1 MRRQLFRLSV
11 LLATFCLSGLSAQ
24 SAPPSEGGCFSIVV
38 GKDVSTTGFVTMA
51 HNEDD
56 GNPQVVNH
64 HYVPRQTHPPG
75 AMVKLDSA
83 LPLEQVPETWAYLWS
98 EIPGLLYSDSYVNEW
113 GVCVCSDACRS
124 REDQP
129 SLDGDGIN
137 WWLRRLVAERA
148 RSAREGVRLAG
159 QLIERFGY
167 SGSGRT
173 YVICDP
179 QEGWLLAAVQG
190 RHWVAQRVP
199 DDQVALIANT
209 YTIQTIDLTDSL
221 NFLGS
226 ADVVSYATE
235 RGWYNAASDGP
246 FDFARAYAL
255 PEAAGHPSNI
265 GRRWDG
271 VRRIAAQPPAYGDAI
286 PFAVTPARK
295 VDAPMLMAILR
306 SHFEGTPLYAADSLT
321 GCPHSNPTGPICG
334 DDTQTSFVAELRGDM
349 PKEIGLTYWACF
361 SSPCLSCYIPFH
373 FDPEVFPAHY
383 TDAGLAPTIE
393 EYTARTGSKFS
404 IDSASAYWTFTS
416 WRHHMSQRYGAV
428 SASVR
433 DAFGAIEADA
443 GVRHATAV
451 QEALRQW
458 PHDPEGARRRL
469 REFSARVYRDA
480 IGAMV
485 YLTAQP

>member
-1 MRRQLFRLSV
+1 MRMPLSRLLILV
-11 LLATFCLSGLSAQ
+11 ATFCLSGLSAH

-64 HYVPRQTHPPG
+64 HFVPRQTHAPG
-75 AMVKLDSA
+75 TTVKLDSVLA
-83 LPLEQVPETWAYLWS
+83 LEQASETWAYVWS
-98 EIPGLLYSDSYVNEW
+98 EIPGLLYSDSYLNEW

-129 SLDGDGIN
+129 SLEGDGIN

-148 RSAREGVRLAG
+148 QSAREGVRLAG

-173 YVICDP
+173 YVISDP

-199 DDQVALIANT
+199 DNQVALIANT
-209 YTIQTIDLTDSL
+209 YTIGAIDLSDTV

-226 ADVVSYATE
+226 YDIVAYATE
-235 RGWYNAASDGP
+235 RGWYNPAADGP
-246 FDFARAYAL
+246 FHFARAYAH
-255 PEAAGHPSNI
+255 PEAAAHPSNI
-265 GRRWDG
+265 GRQWDG
-271 VRRIAAQPPAYGDAI
+271 LRRVAANPPDHGSPL
-286 PFAVTPARK
+286 PFSVTPARK
-295 VDAPMLMAILR
+295 VDAAVLMSILR
-306 SHFEGTPLYAADSLT
+306 GHFEETPLDSRDSLS
-321 GCPHSNPTGPICG
+321 GCPHTNPIGPICG

-349 PKEIGLTYWACF
+349 PKEIGLTYWVCL

-373 FDPEVFPAHY
+373 FDPEMFPGHY
-383 TDAGLAPTIE
+383 AGDRLAPTIE
-393 EYTARTGSKFS
+393 EYNARTGSKFS
-404 IDSASAYWTFTS
+404 IDSTSAYWTFTS
-416 WRHHMSQRYGAV
+416 WRHHMSQQYGAV
-428 SASVR
+428 SATVR
-433 DAFGAIEADA
+433 NAFGVIEADA
-443 GVRHATAV
+443 RHATAV

-458 PHDPEGARRRL
+458 PQDPEGARRRL
-469 REFSARVYRDA
+469 REFSAKVYREA

-485 YLTAQP
+485 DLTAQP